1 MTAGES
7 TDETALRHRAR
18 LGLALFGELGRCRV
32 RGPEVF
38 SMSRELVFL
47 EDGQMLVFGWDRA
60 FKTFF
65 AMLHEDHDENKP
77 PLIAIGY
84 HPIEAA
90 ILRRER
96 PEAIVGPYPVEERE
110 RLRELVREM
119 MALELPHNA

>member
-1 MTAGES
+1 
-7 TDETALRHRAR
+7 
-18 LGLALFGELGRCRV
+18 V
-32 RGPEVF
+32 
-38 SMSRELVFL
+38 SRELVFL